1 MNTKHVSALA
11 LAGVSLLA
19 FAGTAGATVYNYSG
33 VVISCTP
40 TCDSFAALAVG
51 TEVTGQVE
59 IATSPNGT
67 WTFADVSQAF
77 SYTVLNPNAPLEP
90 FDGTNP
96 DTANPLPLNEL
107 IAPIRESGL
116 TFTTGGTTDA
126 NNDLDS
132 GFILHEFVVPPF
144 SDNGAWVLFD
154 IEAGIAQVCVFFTL
168 TGCIPGATEVAVIQ
182 GDFSVAAVPLPAA
195 LWLFG
200 PAVLGLLGLRRRR

>member
-1 MNTKHVSALA
+1 MNTKRVSALA
-11 LAGVSLLA
+11 LAGASLLA

-33 VVISCTP
+33 VVTSCTP

-51 TEVTGQVE
+51 TEVTGQVQIE
-59 IATSPNGT
+59 TSPNGT
-67 WTFADVSQAF
+67 WTFADVSPAF

-96 DTANPLPLNEL
+96 TTANPLPLNEL
-107 IAPIRESGL
+107 IAPIRETGL

-126 NNDLDS
+126 DNDLDS

-154 IEAGIAQVCVFFTL
+154 LDSGIAQVCLFFTSL
-168 TGCIPGATEVAVIQ
+168 GCIPGATEVAVIQ
-182 GDFSVAAVPLPAA
+182 GDFTVAPVPVPAA